1 MAISEEKNTDIVLKF
16 NGTTKIE
23 FIKIRTNEKSVL
35 TINKDNFSL
44 SLNSI
49 YNIPISNTELNMTES
64 NCLSP
69 IGKINERIE
78 VLNVEDGIA
87 VVMPRVHG
95 VFVSS
100 GDILG
105 KLI

>member
-1 MAISEEKNTDIVLKF
+1 MSEESNIELKF
-16 NGTTKIE
+16 SGTTKIE
-23 FIKIRTNEKSVL
+23 FTKVRTNEKSVL
-35 TINKDNFSL
+35 TINTDKFSL

-49 YNIPISNTELNMTES
+49 YNIPIKNTELNMTES

-69 IGKINERIE
+69 IGKVNEKLEI
-78 VLNVEDGIA
+78 LNVENGIA
-87 VVMPRVHG
+87 VIMPRVHG

-100 GDILG
+100 GDIIG